1 MIDGITILNMYVN
14 EVTILN
20 LGRLFGALWP
30 MYIAIG
36 IFIIVDIIDRHIYD
50 LSEFIT
56 VIFIGLVVLSV
67 IGTFIY
73 IYTKPDKYFYD
84 TIENTIR
91 YEVIVDESVSMTEFY
106 NNYKIIDQR
115 GDIWTIEVKD
125 NAKD

>member
-14 EVTILN
+14 KVTILN

-36 IFIIVDIIDRHIYD
+36 IFIIVNIIDWYIYD
-50 LSEFIT
+50 LSEFIN
-56 VIFIGLVVLSV
+56 VIFTGLAALGV

-73 IYTKPDKYFYD
+73 INTKPDKYFYD

-125 NAKD
+125 NAAD

>member
-1 MIDGITILNMYVN
+1 MIDGITVLNMYVN
-14 EVTILN
+14 KVTILN
-20 LGRLFGALWP
+20 LGRLFEALWP

-36 IFIIVDIIDRHIYD
+36 IYIIINIIDWHIYD
-50 LSEFIT
+50 NAIY
-56 VIFIGLVVLSV
+56 IGLAVLGV

>member
-14 EVTILN
+14 KVTILN

-36 IFIIVDIIDRHIYD
+36 IFIIVNIIDWHIYD
-50 LSEFIT
+50 LSEFT
-56 VIFIGLVVLSV
+56 NAIFTGLAVLSA
-67 IGTFIY
+67 IGTFVY

>member
-36 IFIIVDIIDRHIYD
+36 IFIIINIIDWHIYD
-50 LSEFIT
+50 NAIC
-56 VIFIGLVVLSV
+56 IGLAVLGA

>member
-14 EVTILN
+14 KVTILN
-20 LGRLFGALWP
+20 LGRLFEALWP

-36 IFIIVDIIDRHIYD
+36 IYIIINIIDWHIYD
-50 LSEFIT
+50 NAIY
-56 VIFIGLVVLSV
+56 IGLAVLGV

-91 YEVIVDESVSMTEFY
+91 YEVIVDESVSMTKFY